1 MVSWRRFIPVLIVL
15 FLLQTSFVCRY
26 AFGAFRVDLLC
37 LLAVFIALEADYA
50 PTLIAAFVIGLTRDL
65 GSIGPLGMGPLIF
78 VPVAAGIIAL
88 RHFLLRDSFITDMV
102 LAGLGVLAI
111 GLTTA
116 ILTALSTPG
125 PQIGTLAVQAFGQAA
140 MSLAAWPIVYLALDA
155 GKLVGESLEQFTQR

>member
-26 AFGAFRVDLLC
+26 TFGVFRVDLLC
-37 LLAVFIALEADYA
+37 LLAIFIALEADYT
-50 PTLIAAFVIGLTRDL
+50 PTLIAAFVIGLARDL

-88 RHFLLRDSFITDMV
+88 RHFLLRDTFFTDMV

-111 GLTTA
+111 GLTA
-116 ILTALSTPG
+116 GALTALATPG
-125 PQIGTLAVQAFGQAA
+125 PQIGALTVQAFGQAA
-140 MSLAAWPIVYLALDA
+140 MSLAAWPIIYISLDA
-155 GKLVGESLEQFTQR
+155 SKLVGESIEQFSQE